1 MPSLYLP
8 IPLWACLLLSS
19 LAILGLRGCGAGR
32 VTRLGLIGWP
42 MLLAAVALGLIGGA
56 QERWLGLCGFAA
68 GLAVGLPL
76 ARFIF
81 NLDRAR
87 VVGAGVHL
95 PGSVTPLLM
104 YCAYGGWVCYL
115 SHIEMQAYAPARVA
129 YFYYVASG
137 FLGLFCGLLAGR
149 SLRLLKLLRGAW
161 ARGRRR

>member
-1 MPSLYLP
+1 MPGLHTP
-8 IPLWACLLLSS
+8 IPLWLCLLLSM
-19 LAILGLRGCGAGR
+19 LAVLGLRECHAGR

-42 MLLAAVALGLIGGA
+42 ALLIAVALGLIGGA
-56 QERWLGLCGFAA
+56 QERWVGFCGFAA
-68 GLAVGLPL
+68 AVAVGMPL

-81 NLDRAR
+81 DLQRAR
-87 VVGAGVHL
+87 VIGAGVHL
-95 PGSVTPLLM
+95 PGSLTPLLM

-115 SHIEMQAYAPARVA
+115 NHIEMQMHAQARVA

-149 SLRLLKLLRGAW
+149 SRRLLRLLQGAW